1 MWQYSGSSHWRTYS
15 RRNNDALEAAFRQ
28 GEGQVR
34 LTVGRGTMTADLR
47 KMQQLGGPAPRLLRR
62 TDPLHGGRV
71 AGRIPPSG
79 WQYQRPDDGAWQDFH
94 SVAAR
99 IVDRAYQSGQAGA
112 WYRVRGAEYAVSFRD
127 MLQNET
133 STGAVRPVRRKGGD
147 ATVPF
152 FRLPGGTPV
161 GAEQIPMA
169 WSSTQSAE
177 PITVELLGVP
187 GHELEAAAVAR
198 SFQASLRRRVVSIQ
212 RVQNLSLWRQYTGQ
226 RRRKETTAKLREE
239 FMWCGS
245 AAIDAIVQ
253 RGFRMALWGTCP
265 AKIREEFMWCG
276 SAAIDAIVQRG
287 FRMAP
292 RGTCRLHA
300 RSANAARDGA
310 KGELLLVRA
319 SLVSREEVDESL
331 LYPAYVVGFEP

>member
-1 MWQYSGSSHWRTYS
+1 M
-15 RRNNDALEAAFRQ
+15 L
-28 GEGQVR
+28 
-34 LTVGRGTMTADLR
+34 LTVGRGTLTADLR

-79 WQYQRPDDGAWQDFH
+79 WRWRDFQAG
-94 SVAAR
+94 AAR

-112 WYRVRGAEYAVSFRD
+112 WYKLGGAEYAVSFRD

-169 WSSTQSAE
+169 WSPMQSAE

-187 GHELEAAAVAR
+187 GHELEAAAVVR

-226 RRRKETTAKLREE
+226 RRRKETTAKL
-239 FMWCGS
+239 
-245 AAIDAIVQ
+245 
-253 RGFRMALWGTCP
+253 
-265 AKIREEFMWCG
+265 REEFMWCG

-331 LYPAYVVGFEP
+331 LYPAYIVGFEP